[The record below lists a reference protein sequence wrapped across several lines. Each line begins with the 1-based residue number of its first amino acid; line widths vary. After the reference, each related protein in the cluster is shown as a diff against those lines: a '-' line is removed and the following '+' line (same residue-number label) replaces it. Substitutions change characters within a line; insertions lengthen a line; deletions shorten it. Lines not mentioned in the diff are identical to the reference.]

1 MLNITVGTNTSRKKV
16 VVAPNTTLRQVLSDN
31 GVNTSVGTLSI
42 DGTILSSSDLD
53 KTLEELNVAN
63 NAYIIQ
69 VAKADNA

>member
-42 DGTILSSSDLD
+42 DGTVLSSSDLD

>member
-1 MLNITVGTNTSRKKV
+1 MLNITVGTNTSRKKI
-16 VVAPNTTLRQVLSDN
+16 VVAPNTTLRKVLSDN

-42 DGTILSSSDLD
+42 DGTVLSSSDLD

>member
-16 VVAPNTTLRQVLSDN
+16 VVAPNTTLRQILSDN

-42 DGTILSSSDLD
+42 DGTVLSSSDLD

>member
-1 MLNITVGTNTSRKKV
+1 MLNITVGTNTSRKKI
-16 VVAPNTTLRQVLSDN
+16 VVAPNTTLRKVLSDN

>member
-16 VVAPNTTLRQVLSDN
+16 VVAPNTTLRKILSDN

>member
-53 KTLEELNVAN
+53 KTLEELHVAN

>member
-16 VVAPNTTLRQVLSDN
+16 VVAPNTTLRKVLSDN